1 VSDELTLAEITELA
15 EVFGAGRPALAL
27 LRRAE
32 YPMGHFP
39 AAADTAS
46 LFWEQI
52 SESLAKGAFPGG
64 RRQIMKEAL
73 RQFPGNA
80 VFQVAAS
87 ESIVAEPAAN
97 SPRPE
102 NREAATLRVLV
113 IGASPAGSERIRP
126 DREAKAILA
135 ARDSGHF
142 QVELCPAASAS
153 DLRQVLTFRPDIL
166 HLACHGDGN
175 DLIFEDLDGE
185 EHRVSALHV
194 ASTLRLYRELKQ
206 IHLRGL
212 VLASCASDGIAGHF
226 TDVAERVVAHRGL
239 LDDDCAVA
247 FAGQLY
253 RALKDDS
260 DLGVAA
266 RLAAQHVLLTDSTCS
281 AVVTHLIVLPD
292 SG

>member
-1 VSDELTLAEITELA
+1 MSDEFTLEEITELA

-27 LRRAE
+27 LRRAG
-32 YPMGHFP
+32 YPMSFVP
-39 AAADTAS
+39 AAAETPS
-46 LFWEQI
+46 PFWEQI
-52 SESLAKGAFPGG
+52 SENLAKGALPGG
-64 RRQIMKEAL
+64 RLHIMKEAL

-80 VFQVAAS
+80 VFRIAITV
-87 ESIVAEPAAN
+87 SIAAEPAVGG
-97 SPRPE
+97 P
-102 NREAATLRVLV
+102 LRVLV

-126 DREAKAILA
+126 DREAKAILDV
-135 ARDSGHF
+135 ARDGGHF

-166 HLACHGDGN
+166 HLACHGDGD
-175 DLIFEDLDGE
+175 DLIFEDVDGE
-185 EHRVSALHV
+185 EHRVAALHI
-194 ASTLRLYRELKQ
+194 ASTLRLYRELKHV
-206 IHLRGL
+206 HLRGL

-247 FAGQLY
+247 FADQLY
-253 RALKDDS
+253 RALEDDS

-281 AVVTHLIVLPD
+281 AVVTHLVIVPD
-292 SG
+292 PG